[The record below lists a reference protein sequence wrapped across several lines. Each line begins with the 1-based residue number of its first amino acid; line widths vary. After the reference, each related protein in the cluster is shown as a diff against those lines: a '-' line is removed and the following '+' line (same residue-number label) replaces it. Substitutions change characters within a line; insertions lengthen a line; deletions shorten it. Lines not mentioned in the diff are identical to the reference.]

1 MFYVIILEIFQHAG
15 VFVVNVIQCQ
25 DEFDFKPSS
34 AVLLES

>member
-15 VFVVNVIQCQ
+15 VFVVIQCQ